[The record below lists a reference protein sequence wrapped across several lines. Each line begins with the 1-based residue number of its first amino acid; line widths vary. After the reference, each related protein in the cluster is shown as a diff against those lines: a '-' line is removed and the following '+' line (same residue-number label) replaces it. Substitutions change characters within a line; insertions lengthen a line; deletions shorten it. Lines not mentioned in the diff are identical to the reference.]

1 MFVNHWNG
9 YKLIW
14 SVLAIRDLNGVERKY
29 VIRIK
34 NKLENLVAGHQNL
47 DIKKLVGFKKSRYRL
62 RVGSYRIVFEVCD
75 DQIIIIII
83 EVKPRDKVYKGR
95 K

>member
-47 DIKKLVGFKKSRYRL
+47 DIKKLVDFKKSRYRL